1 MARYWGCAG
10 DITGQEDVVED
21 LSIHHRGSARDIT
34 SQEGVVEN
42 IYTHHWVSTADI
54 TGQEGVV
61 FFSTINT
68 VSSVEQFS

>member
-1 MARYWGCAG
+1 M
-10 DITGQEDVVED
+10 VED